1 MDPLSIIAG
10 VAGIA
15 TAGTQ
20 LSHTLYRIIRAA
32 RNAPR
37 DMDRI
42 AREMLCLTDTLDHL
56 RDILKIGQPYSKP
69 SYFDAINRVMKNI
82 QATQD
87 EISNIVADKT
97 IRARLT
103 WHNKATGFLSDIG
116 NHKVTLTL
124 QISILSTAILV
135 KSNTGP
141 SSSHERSE
149 NRFRLQAES
158 LVQAGQS
165 SLQGD
170 TSQHQISHPPR
181 GRAPSPPVRTTK
193 ELPSPVLESEVPG
206 HAHPD
211 ELYGESST
219 IRDDLSVSEEAVGE
233 MNSALVIGSKVATNK
248 GKEKELGQDEPH
260 RTIAGFD
267 PLSGGQVA
275 QFGRKFH
282 IKGDAATFL
291 YKLVFLN
298 EIPAHAAS
306 IFSDGTTESGR
317 CEDSTASS
325 GYVHETWEEDE
336 VGSPAKCVYR
346 NFQEPGRVVNQ
357 LLLDWTSLSQSEI
370 ASGNADSHTT
380 TTSTPSRPSRSAYV
394 ESDDESEEEYRVF
407 RQGDNGSWRAEKKEK
422 PSSTAA
428 QKGEDTE
435 IPNLDRLRQRFLRKS
450 RQGQDEPR
458 MPAHEPLT
466 TRVEYEQPTVRRDPE
481 RFPDNPIYQ
490 QQRNYSRPIMRP
502 RPRLL
507 TPPPPPSTLPPQD
520 APSSPSPQGAPIW
533 IPPKPK
539 FQKPH
544 VVVLP
549 PVDMADSEI
558 GPMTPE
564 LDVSSCLNM
573 SIVRQNDDIIWNL
586 DEFVT
591 KNGIP
596 GKAIMG
602 SLVGDKSARNPHGTD
617 LAHTLIQ
624 GQNMPMVYIRGNG
637 LGETW
642 FMNEQPVFLQFFHCG
657 YLPQFYPAKETD
669 VTAMEKE
676 YVSVGKE
683 WASFEALS
691 QLGLS
696 VKGREE
702 GRVLLDPSTT
712 WSMVKELAMTTL
724 QLISMRQRRLFTS
737 TFYNSMSTFRQKHCG
752 EVTQPSFRKSDSTTE
767 PKPDLDLTSEKPD
780 VLSFLVKDEDDSG
793 ETKVEKQETQ
803 RLRPQISITP
813 PTTPQETPPPEL
825 DKSDVGSTESSRSRI
840 SRLVKR
846 YTLGRR
852 QSHLSPALYHYSS
865 KNSESSQLSEDDG
878 KRPVTPTDSGIGSSV
893 D

>member
-1 MDPLSIIAG
+1 ME
-10 VAGIA
+10 
-15 TAGTQ
+15 
-20 LSHTLYRIIRAA
+20 
-32 RNAPR
+32 
-37 DMDRI
+37 RI
-42 AREMLCLTDTLDHL
+42 ASEMLCLSDTLDHL
-56 RDILKIGQPYSKP
+56 RDILKTGQSYSRP
-69 SYFDAINRVMKNI
+69 SYLDAIHHVMKNI
-82 QATQD
+82 QATQQ
-87 EISNIVADKT
+87 EISNMISDKT
-97 IRARLT
+97 IRAKLT
-103 WHNKATGFLSDIG
+103 WHNKAAGFLSDIEK
-116 NHKVTLTL
+116 HKVTLTL

-141 SSSHERSE
+141 SSSDGRTD

-165 SLQGD
+165 SLQRD

-219 IRDDLSVSEEAVGE
+219 TRDNLSVSEEAVGE
-233 MNSALVIGSKVATNK
+233 MNSALVMSSKVATNK
-248 GKEKELGQDEPH
+248 GKEKELGENEPH
-260 RTIAGFD
+260 RTVAGFD
-267 PLSGGQVA
+267 PLSGGRVA

-298 EIPAHAAS
+298 EIPAHTAS
-306 IFSDGTTESGR
+306 TFSDGTTESGR
-317 CEDSTASS
+317 SEDSTTSS
-325 GYVHETWEEDE
+325 AYVHEDWEEDE
-336 VGSPAKCVYR
+336 VGSPAKYVYR

-370 ASGNADSHTT
+370 ASGNADAHTT
-380 TTSTPSRPSRSAYV
+380 TTSAPSRPPRSAYV
-394 ESDDESEEEYRVF
+394 ESDDGSEEEYRVF
-407 RQGDNGSWRAEKKEK
+407 RQGENGSWRAEKKGK

-450 RQGQDEPR
+450 RQGHEPR
-458 MPAHEPLT
+458 MPTHEPPR
-466 TRVEYEQPTVRRDPE
+466 TRVEYEQPTVRSDPE
-481 RFPDNPIYQ
+481 RFPDNLIYQ
-490 QQRNYSRPIMRP
+490 QQRNYSRPIP
-502 RPRLL
+502 RPIPRFL

-520 APSSPSPQGAPIW
+520 ATPSPSPQGAPIW
-533 IPPKPK
+533 TPTKPK
-539 FQKPH
+539 FEKPH

-558 GPMTPE
+558 GSMTPE

-573 SIVRQNDDIIWNL
+573 SIVRQNEDIIWNL

-591 KNGIP
+591 KNRIP

-602 SLVGDKSARNPHGTD
+602 SLVGDKSARNPHGMD
-617 LAHTLIQ
+617 LAFTLIQ
-624 GQNMPMVYIRGNG
+624 GQNMKLVYFRGNG

-642 FMNEQPVFLQFFHCG
+642 FMNDQPVFLQFFHCG
-657 YLPQFYPAKETD
+657 YLPQFYPAKEND

-676 YVSVGKE
+676 YVSVGEE

-712 WSMVKELAMTTL
+712 WSMVKELAMATL
-724 QLISMRQRRLFTS
+724 QLSSMRQRRLFTS
-737 TFYNSMSTFRQKHCG
+737 TFYNSISTFRQRHCG
-752 EVTQPSFRKSDSTTE
+752 EVAQPLFLKSNSITE
-767 PKPDLDLTSEKPD
+767 PKPELDLASEKPD

-793 ETKVEKQETQ
+793 EIKVEKHETQ

-813 PTTPQETPPPEL
+813 PTTPQKTSSPEL

-840 SRLVKR
+840 SSFMKR
-846 YTLGRR
+846 YKLGRR
-852 QSHLSPALYHYSS
+852 QSHLSPPLYHYSS
-865 KNSESSQLSEDDG
+865 KSIESSQLSDDDG

>member
-20 LSHTLYRIIRAA
+20 ISRTLFHLIRAA
-32 RNAPR
+32 RNAPQEIE
-37 DMDRI
+37 RI
-42 AREMLCLTDTLDHL
+42 ASEMLCLTDTLEHL
-56 RDILKIGQPYSKP
+56 HDILKTGQSYTRP
-69 SYFDAINRVMKNI
+69 SYLDAISHVIKNI

-87 EISNIVADKT
+87 EISNMVADTT
-97 IRARLT
+97 ILAKLR
-103 WHNKATGFLSDIG
+103 WVKKAAGFLSDIEK
-116 NHKVTLTL
+116 HKVTLTL

-135 KSNTGP
+135 KSNTEP
-141 SSSHERSE
+141 SSSNERND

-158 LVQAGQS
+158 LVEAGQS
-165 SLQGD
+165 SLQRD

-211 ELYGESST
+211 DLYGQSST
-219 IRDDLSVSEEAVGE
+219 IEDNFSVSEEAVDG
-233 MNSALVIGSKVATNK
+233 MNSALVRGSKVATSK
-248 GKEKELGQDEPH
+248 GKEKELGESESH

-267 PLSGGQVA
+267 PLSGGRVA

-282 IKGDAATFL
+282 LKGDAATFL

-298 EIPAHAAS
+298 EIPAHTTS
-306 IFSDGTTESGR
+306 TFSDGTTESGHS
-317 CEDSTASS
+317 EDSTTSS
-325 GYVHETWEEDE
+325 GYIHEAWEEGE
-336 VGSPAKCVYR
+336 VGSPAKYVYR

-357 LLLDWTSLSQSEI
+357 LLLDWTSLSESEI
-370 ASGNADSHTT
+370 ASGNADSQTT
-380 TTSTPSRPSRSAYV
+380 TTSAPSRPSRSAYV

-407 RQGDNGSWRAEKKEK
+407 RQGENGTWRAEKKEK

-428 QKGEDTE
+428 QAGKDTE

-450 RQGQDEPR
+450 RQGHDEPR
-458 MPAHEPLT
+458 MPTHEPRT
-466 TRVEYEQPTVRRDPE
+466 TRVEYEQPAVRNDSE
-481 RFPDNPIYQ
+481 RFPDNPMYQ
-490 QQRNYSRPIMRP
+490 QQRNCFRPIMRP
-502 RPRLL
+502 RPRFL

-520 APSSPSPQGAPIW
+520 APPSPSPPDAPIW
-533 IPPKPK
+533 IPTKPK

-558 GPMTPE
+558 GSMTPE

-573 SIVRQNDDIIWNL
+573 SIVRQNENIIWNL
-586 DEFVT
+586 DEFVI
-591 KNGIP
+591 KNRIP

-602 SLVGDKSARNPHGTD
+602 SLVGDKSARNPHGMD

-624 GQNMPMVYIRGNG
+624 GQNMKLVYIRGNG

-669 VTAMEKE
+669 AAAMEKE
-676 YVSVGKE
+676 YVSVGDE

-712 WSMVKELAMTTL
+712 WSIVKELAMTTL
-724 QLISMRQRRLFTS
+724 QLSSMRQRRLFTS
-737 TFYNSMSTFRQKHCG
+737 TFYNSISTFRQKHCG
-752 EVTQPSFRKSDSTTE
+752 EVAKPLFLKSNSTTG
-767 PKPDLDLTSEKPD
+767 PQPDLDLTSEKPD
-780 VLSFLVKDEDDSG
+780 VLSFLVKDEDGSD

-813 PTTPQETPPPEL
+813 PITPQDTSSPEL

-840 SRLVKR
+840 SRFMKR
-846 YTLGRR
+846 YTTGRR
-852 QSHLSPALYHYSS
+852 QSHLSPPLYHYNS
-865 KNSESSQLSEDDG
+865 KSSESSQLSEDDG